1 MSMDKYV
8 TFSVDCTFTL
18 PIRVDDNTSSERI
31 AEMAWEKISQM
42 TIDIGDLE
50 NADWELLQI
59 NE

>member
-1 MSMDKYV
+1 MSKDKYV

-18 PIRVDDNTSSERI
+18 PIRVDENASNEKI
-31 AEMAWEKISQM
+31 AEMAWDRLNQM

-59 NE
+59 DE